1 MRTKKYYQY
10 KYLLEKIN
18 HQFTNN
24 QLHEETTEH
33 WDNLGTGMSSEQRD
47 YADEQSIKMHT
58 RTTHLNDW
66 LNKINNKYKYKE
78 QSKNKINL
86 RLP

>member
-1 MRTKKYYQY
+1 MPT
-10 KYLLEKIN
+10 
-18 HQFTNN
+18 QFTNN

-47 YADEQSIKMHT
+47 YADEESIKMHI

-66 LNKINNKYKYKE
+66 LNKINNKYKYK
-78 QSKNKINL
+78 
-86 RLP
+86 